1 MTAARNDLEA
11 LLLPELRVLATLN
24 PEAHARKLK
33 KLHSGVTVFN
43 RGALAI
49 AVTWMVREIGVA
61 DAWVW
66 AVGDPHHGNIATLAV
81 GPADRQG
88 LVRPT
93 YGIAD
98 IDDEHPAPWRWDLL
112 RALSSVAISRPDLKG
127 KALKELGAVLARTY
141 GETIGRLAGSDDHAD
156 RLDWNGLPEGV
167 KTLIENASAEGGH
180 KRLIAEVARGQGL
193 TARLR
198 RDGNLQDDAL
208 AATFFTQAVRE
219 AAWPAHRLLDVA
231 RRTAPA
237 GISSLG
243 RRRWY
248 LLLREPGP
256 PARLRLVE
264 AKERTPSVLARVLP
278 CCPFPPTAI
287 GGRITVA
294 MGRDPF
300 HAVCEGPAS
309 NYLLRTRCHAR
320 DQLDLATCDEGD
332 LRRLMHVHGQV
343 LAGFHWQGLY
353 ALGRAATTPITD
365 TYQAARPLT
374 AQGQA
379 LRAAQGAA
387 SVGGEL
393 GDQARALAEH
403 LRACWKVFRKV
414 AG

>member
-1 MTAARNDLEA
+1 M
-11 LLLPELRVLATLN
+11 LPELRVLATLN

-33 KLHSGVTVFN
+33 KLQSGVTVFN

-49 AVTWMVREIGVA
+49 AVTWMVREIGVT

-81 GPADRQG
+81 GPADHEG

-93 YGIAD
+93 YGISD

-112 RALSSVAISRPDLKG
+112 RALSSVAITRPDLKG
-127 KALKELGAVLARTY
+127 KDLKELGSALALTY
-141 GETIGRLAGSDDHAD
+141 GDTLERLASGDALAD

-167 KTLIENASAEGGH
+167 KTLIGTATAEDAH
-180 KRLIAEVARGQGL
+180 KRFIAEYVTGQGL
-193 TARLR
+193 NARLR
-198 RDGNLQDDAL
+198 RNPEVQDDTL
-208 AATFFTQAVRE
+208 ATTFFTQAIRD

-231 RRTAPA
+231 RRHAPA

-243 RRRWY
+243 RRRW
-248 LLLREPGP
+248 LVLLREPGP

-300 HAVCEGPAS
+300 HAVAEGPAS

-320 DQLDLATCDEGD
+320 EQLDLATCDAGD
-332 LRRLMHVHGQV
+332 LRRLMHLHGQV
-343 LAGFHWQGLY
+343 LAGFHWHGLY
-353 ALGRAATTPITD
+353 ALGRSADTPITD
-365 TYQAARPLT
+365 TYQAARPLSAT
-374 AQGQA
+374 GQA
-379 LRAAQGAA
+379 ARAARGAA
-387 SVGGEL
+387 TVGGEL
-393 GDQARALAEH
+393 GQQAKALSDH
-403 LRACWKVFRKV
+403 LLACWKVFRKV
-414 AG
+414 AR